1 MSLLSTDTAHRAL
14 MRVMRYHAPRSD
26 LSTHTVANQSEPL
39 VGVNWY
45 ADDAMLKSALSRNGA
60 DVHAERLSSMGAEV
74 GSDGVQD
81 LARMANE
88 NPPRFKPFDRFGHRI
103 DEVEFHPAY
112 HALMELGLGHGVSS
126 AAWTVE
132 QAPHSLH
139 AALLMLMGT
148 ADAGVCCPQS
158 MTYAC
163 VPALRKADWTGPWI
177 QGVTAGR
184 YDPRFLP
191 PEEKVGLTLGMAMTE
206 KQGGSD
212 VRANATRAESA
223 DGDIVTLTGHKWF
236 CSAPMSDG
244 FLTLA
249 YEGDG
254 DDAQLSCF
262 LVPRWTPDGE
272 RNTIEIQ
279 RLKDKLGDK
288 SNASSEIEYK
298 QAWARRV
305 GEPGRGVRTII
316 EMVNHTR
323 LDCLAGSAGLIR
335 NGAAYAVWHAD
346 RRSAF
351 QRRLIDQPLMRE
363 VLAEMAMEAEAALA
377 LAFRVAESFDKADS
391 DPKEAA
397 LARLLTPIAKYW
409 ICKRAP
415 YLTYEAM
422 EAHGGA
428 GYVEEHPLPRMFR
441 QSPLNAIWEGSGN
454 VIALDVLRALARDQ
468 AARDALT
475 AELAPAYGRHPALDA
490 RLNALT
496 RMAAGGIGEAD
507 ARRFAEWAAT
517 ALTASTLIRA
527 GLDPAADAYIGRR
540 IAENPTSL
548 GAGEAAI
555 DHEWLINRARLAV

>member
-1 MSLLSTDTAHRAL
+1 
-14 MRVMRYHAPRSD
+14 MRHHAPRSD
-26 LSTHTVANQSEPL
+26 LSTHTVENQSEPL

-45 ADDAMLKSALSRNGA
+45 SHDAMLKDALARNGA
-60 DVHAERLSSMGAEV
+60 QAHADRLSSMGAEI
-74 GSDGVQD
+74 GSDSVQD

-88 NPPRFKPFDRFGHRI
+88 NPPQFKPFDRYGHRI

-126 AAWTVE
+126 AAWTE
-132 QAPHSLH
+132 KQAPHSLH

-158 MTYAC
+158 MTYAS
-163 VPALRKADWTGPWI
+163 VPALKNANWTGPWV
-177 QGVTAGR
+177 QGVTSGR

-191 PEEKVGLTLGMAMTE
+191 PEDKVGLTLGMAMTE

-212 VRANATRAESA
+212 VRANATTAESR
-223 DGDIVTLTGHKWF
+223 DGDVVTLTGHKWF

-249 YEGDG
+249 YEGAG

-279 RLKDKLGDK
+279 RLKDKLGDR

-298 QAWARRV
+298 EAWARRV

-363 VLAEMAMEAEAALA
+363 VLGELSMEAEAAIA
-377 LAFRVAESFDKADS
+377 LAFRVAESFDKAES
-391 DPKEAA
+391 DPHEAA

-454 VIALDVLRALARDQ
+454 VIALDVLRALSRDA
-468 AARDALT
+468 AARDALA
-475 AELAPAYGRHPALDA
+475 AELAPAFGRHPALDA

-496 RMAAGGIGEAD
+496 TMASGGIGEAD
-507 ARRFAEWAAT
+507 ARRFAEWSAT
-517 ALTASTLIRA
+517 ALTASALIRA
-527 GLDPAADAYIGRR
+527 GLTPAADAYIGRR

-555 DHEWLINRARLAV
+555 DHDWLIRRARLGG

>member
-1 MSLLSTDTAHRAL
+1 
-14 MRVMRYHAPRSD
+14 MRHHAPRTD
-26 LSTHTVANQSEPL
+26 LATHSVENQSEPL

-45 ADDAMLKSALSRNGA
+45 SDDAMLRDALARNGA
-60 DVHAERLSSMGAEV
+60 DVHADRLSSMGAEI
-74 GSDGVQD
+74 GSDSVQD

-88 NPPRFKPFDRFGHRI
+88 NPPKFKPFDRFGHRI

-112 HALMELGLGHGVSS
+112 HALMELGLAHGVSS
-126 AAWTVE
+126 AAWTE
-132 QAPHSLH
+132 DQAPHSLH

-158 MTYAC
+158 MTYAS
-163 VPALRKADWTGPWI
+163 VPALKKSNWTGPWI
-177 QGVTAGR
+177 QGVTSGR

-191 PEEKVGLTLGMAMTE
+191 PEDKVGLTLGMAMTE

-212 VRANATRAESA
+212 VRANATTAESQ
-223 DGDIVTLTGHKWF
+223 DGDVVTLTGHKWF

-249 YEGDG
+249 YEGSG

-279 RLKDKLGDK
+279 RLKDKLGDR

-298 QAWARRV
+298 DAWARRV
-305 GEPGRGVRTII
+305 GDPGRGVRTII

-363 VLAEMAMEAEAALA
+363 VLGELAMEAEAALA
-377 LAFRVAESFDKADS
+377 LAFRVAESFDKAET
-391 DPKEAA
+391 DPHEAA

-454 VIALDVLRALARDQ
+454 VIALDVLRALSRDT
-468 AARDALT
+468 AARDALA
-475 AELAPAYGRHPALDA
+475 AELAPAFGRHPALDA

-496 RMAAGGIGEAD
+496 QMASGGIGEAD
-507 ARRFAEWAAT
+507 ARRFAEWSAT
-517 ALTASTLIRA
+517 ALTASALIRA
-527 GLDPAADAYIGRR
+527 GLEPAADAYIGRR

-555 DHEWLINRARLAV
+555 DHEWLINRARLAG

>member
-1 MSLLSTDTAHRAL
+1 MKH
-14 MRVMRYHAPRSD
+14 HAPRTE
-26 LSTHTVANQSEPL
+26 LSTHDVFNQSEPL
-39 VGVNWY
+39 AGINWFC
-45 ADDAMLKSALSRNGA
+45 DDAMLYEAVARSGA
-60 DVHAERLSSMGAEV
+60 ETHKARLSAFGAEV
-74 GSDGVQD
+74 GSQAVLD
-81 LARMANE
+81 LGRVANE
-88 NPPRFKPFDRFGHRI
+88 SPPKFKPFDRFGRRV

-112 HALMELGLGHGVSS
+112 HALMELGVSAGVSC

-132 QAPHSLH
+132 DGGHVLHS
-139 AALLMLMGT
+139 ALLILMGH

-163 VPALRKADWTGPWI
+163 IPALRHAGWSGPWI
-177 QGVTAGR
+177 AGATSGR

-212 VRANATRAESA
+212 VRANTTRAQPISSDE
-223 DGDIVTLTGHKWF
+223 VELTGHKWF
-236 CSAPMSDG
+236 CSAPMSDA

-249 YEGDG
+249 YDGDG
-254 DDAQLSCF
+254 DDAALSCF
-262 LVPRWTPDGE
+262 LVPRWRPDGT
-272 RNTIEIQ
+272 RNAIEIQ
-279 RLKDKLGDK
+279 RLKDKLGDR

-298 QAWARRV
+298 SAYARRI

-335 NGAAYAVWHAD
+335 AAAAHSVWHAD

-363 VLAEMAMEAEAALA
+363 VLAELAMEADAALA
-377 LAFRVAESFDKADS
+377 LAFRVAESFDKAQS
-391 DPKEAA
+391 DPREAA
-397 LARLLTPIAKYW
+397 LARLITPIAKYW

-415 YLTYEAM
+415 YLAYEAM

-454 VIALDVLRALARDQ
+454 VIALDVLRALARDG
-468 AARDALT
+468 AARDALE
-475 AELAPAYGRHPALDA
+475 AELAPAKGVHPALDSNITA
-490 RLNALT
+490 MTQIMT
-496 RMAAGGIGEAD
+496 RGVSENN
-507 ARRFAEWAAT
+507 ARRFTEIAALT
-517 ALTASTLIRA
+517 LTASVLLRA
-527 GLDPAADAYIGRR
+527 GLTPVADAFIGRR
-540 IAENPTSL
+540 IAQSATTL
-548 GAGEAAI
+548 GAGDAAV
-555 DHEWLINRARLAV
+555 DHEALISRARLGA